1 MKSVL
6 VSLAACALLAALP
19 RTAGAA
25 GDLEASLT
33 VSGRLVEVRVRHK
46 DGRPAAGVPVRLL
59 YGRQLT
65 AAAATTDAQGRCAP
79 VVTRPGPYEAVIES
93 GPEEADAVRVPFLVL
108 DAAGPDHAPRTT
120 AAVGLGC
127 LLGAA
132 VLFVALR
139 LKRRGCAAEA
149 TSSAGGLLRTVLLA
163 AGVGL
168 LSWAAWRHLH
178 RPTPVEATPEPDVA
192 DAARGFLRERNVKP
206 LSGPLTELLA
216 DTGAQREPTQEHP
229 LLGRPAPDFEL
240 ADHRGQVWR
249 LRERPGRGP
258 LVLVFYYGYHCN
270 HCVGQLFALHDDL
283 GKFRELGAEVVAVS
297 ADPPEWTRDRFRQ
310 YGEFAFP
317 VLSDPE
323 NKVAQAYG
331 AYRPA
336 SGKAREDLQ
345 HATFVIG
352 RDGRVRWA
360 YRGNQ
365 PFTGNRTLLYE
376 LARSEG
382 RLPEGKGE

>member
-1 MKSVL
+1 
-6 VSLAACALLAALP
+6 
-19 RTAGAA
+19 
-25 GDLEASLT
+25 
-33 VSGRLVEVRVRHK
+33 
-46 DGRPAAGVPVRLL
+46 
-59 YGRQLT
+59 
-65 AAAATTDAQGRCAP
+65 
-79 VVTRPGPYEAVIES
+79 
-93 GPEEADAVRVPFLVL
+93 
-108 DAAGPDHAPRTT
+108 
-120 AAVGLGC
+120 LGEI
-127 LLGAA
+127 

-139 LKRRGCAAEA
+139 LKWRHREAEA
-149 TSSAGGLLRTVLLA
+149 PSPAGGLLGMALLA

-178 RPTPVEATPEPDVA
+178 RPTPPDAAPEPDVA

-206 LSGPLTELLA
+206 LSGPLAELLA

-240 ADHRGQVWR
+240 PDHREQVWR
-249 LRERPGRGP
+249 LRDRLGRGP

-270 HCVGQLFALHDDL
+270 HCVGQLFALHDDV

-297 ADPPEWTRDRFRQ
+297 ADPPEWTRERFRQ
-310 YGEFAFP
+310 YGAFAFP
-317 VLSDPE
+317 VLSDPG

-331 AYRPA
+331 VYRPA

-352 RDGRVRWA
+352 RDGRIAWA

-376 LARSEG
+376 LARLER
-382 RLPEGKGE
+382 RLSDGKRE

>member
-6 VSLAACALLAALP
+6 TSLAAFALLAALP
-19 RTAGAA
+19 LTARAA
-25 GDLEASLT
+25 EELEATLK
-33 VSGRLVEVRVRHK
+33 VSGRVVEVRVRHK

-65 AAAATTDAQGRCAP
+65 AAAATTDGQGRCAP
-79 VVTRPGPYEAVIES
+79 LVTRPGSYEAVIET
-93 GPEEADAVRVPFLVL
+93 GPDAADSVRVPFLVL
-108 DAAGPDHAPRTT
+108 DAAGADHAPRTA

-139 LKRRGCAAEA
+139 WKRRGREAAA
-149 TSSAGGLLRTVLLA
+149 TSAASGLPGTVLLA

-168 LSWAAWRHLH
+168 LSWAAWHHLH
-178 RPTPVEATPEPDVA
+178 RPTPPDAAPEPDVA
-192 DAARGFLRERNVKP
+192 DAARGFLRERNVRP
-206 LSGPLTELLA
+206 LSGPLAGLLA
-216 DTGAQREPTQEHP
+216 DTRAEREPSQEHP
-229 LLGRPAPDFEL
+229 LLGQRAPDFEL
-240 ADHRGQVWR
+240 SDHLRQPWR
-249 LRERPGRGP
+249 LGDRLARGP
-258 LVLVFYYGYHCN
+258 VVLVFYYGYHCN
-270 HCVGQLFALHDDL
+270 HCVGQLFALHDDV

-297 ADPPEWTRDRFRQ
+297 GDPPEWTRERFRQ
-310 YGEFAFP
+310 YGAFAFP
-317 VLSDPE
+317 VLSDPG
-323 NKVAQAYG
+323 NQVAQAYG

-336 SGKAREDLQ
+336 SGKTREDLQ

-376 LARSEG
+376 LARLEG
-382 RLPEGKGE
+382 RLPDGRRE